1 MKIDTTS
8 YSNLFF
14 MGCLFLTTISF
25 LRGFWSVVSYPTW
38 WKYSIIIF
46 ELLLLF
52 AYLYR
57 SSIKRFLQKHAGE
70 ILFISISLVLI
81 LVVYRVEI
89 HHHDEDNSVI
99 NSVIKYVLGYVK
111 DILATLI
118 GIWVIYLVLRPKL
131 KIYPTLALIENKE
144 GKLYGKVLIQNTNFT
159 DLFDLRIVLQ
169 GCFLDESG
177 CTKSYEIEVENDEI
191 AILRNKS
198 CNRNENSYAWH
209 TSKNIHDILTAF
221 DYIRCRVIATHSMS
235 GIHFVTEQHFKPS
248 DWCKGDYNNKNKFI
262 ST

>member
-1 MKIDTTS
+1 MKVDTIS
-8 YSNLFF
+8 YLVLFF
-14 MGCLFLTTISF
+14 MSCVFLATLSF
-25 LRGFWSVVSYPTW
+25 LKGFWSVVSCSIW
-38 WKYSIIIF
+38 WKYFIIIF

-52 AYLYR
+52 AYIYR

-89 HHHDEDNSVI
+89 HHHDEDNK
-99 NSVIKYVLGYVK
+99 VIKYVLGYVK

-118 GIWVIYLVLRPKL
+118 GVWVIYFVLRPKL
-131 KIYPTLALIENKE
+131 KIYPTLALIGDKE
-144 GKLYGKVLIQNTNFT
+144 DNLYGKILIQNTNFT
-159 DLFDLRIVLQ
+159 DLFDLKIVLH
-169 GCFLDESG
+169 GCFSDESG
-177 CTKSYEIEVENDEI
+177 RTKSYEIEVRHNEV
-191 AILRNKS
+191 AILKNKL
-198 CNRNENSYAWH
+198 CDNNENSYAWH
-209 TSKNIHDILTAF
+209 TKEPIHKILGAF
-221 DYIRCRVIATHSMS
+221 DYIRCRVTATHSIS

>member
-8 YSNLFF
+8 YSDLFF

-25 LRGFWSVVSYPTW
+25 LRGFWSVVSYSIW

-81 LVVYRVEI
+81 LVVYCVEI

-99 NSVIKYVLGYVK
+99 NSIIKYVLGYVK

-131 KIYPTLALIENKE
+131 KIYPTLALIEDKE
-144 GKLYGKVLIQNTNFT
+144 GKLYGKVLIQNTNLT
-159 DLFDLRIVLQ
+159 DLFDLRIVLH

-177 CTKSYEIEVENDEI
+177 CTNSHKIKVRHNEV
-191 AILRNKS
+191 AILKNKLCDS
-198 CNRNENSYAWH
+198 NENSYAWH
-209 TSKNIHDILTAF
+209 TEESIHEILGAF
-221 DYIRCRVIATHSMS
+221 DYIRCRVTATHSIS
-235 GIHFVTEQHFKPS
+235 GIHFVTEQYFKQS
-248 DWCKGDYNNKNKFI
+248 DWCKGDYNNKHKFI

>member
-1 MKIDTTS
+1 MKVDTIS
-8 YSNLFF
+8 YLVLFF
-14 MGCLFLTTISF
+14 MSYVFLATLSF
-25 LRGFWSVVSYPTW
+25 LKGFWSVVSCSIW
-38 WKYSIIIF
+38 WKYFIIIF

-52 AYLYR
+52 AYIYR

-70 ILFISISLVLI
+70 ILFISSSLVLI
-81 LVVYRVEI
+81 LVVYHVEI
-89 HHHDEDNSVI
+89 HYHAEENIVI
-99 NSVIKYVLGYVK
+99 EYVLGYVK

-131 KIYPTLALIENKE
+131 KIYPTLALIEDKE

-159 DLFDLRIVLQ
+159 DLFDLRIVLH

-177 CTKSYEIEVENDEI
+177 CTKSYEIEVENDQI

-209 TSKNIHDILTAF
+209 TSKNIHDFLTAF

-235 GIHFVTEQHFKPS
+235 GIHFVTEQYFKPS

>member
-8 YSNLFF
+8 YSDLFF

-89 HHHDEDNSVI
+89 HYHADDNK
-99 NSVIKYVLGYVK
+99 VIKYVLGYVK

-118 GIWVIYLVLRPKL
+118 GVWVIYLVLRPKL
-131 KIYPTLALIENKE
+131 KIYPTLALIEDKE

-159 DLFDLRIVLQ
+159 DLFDLRIVLH

-177 CTKSYEIEVENDEI
+177 CTKSYEIEVRHNEV
-191 AILRNKS
+191 AILKNKLCDS
-198 CNRNENSYAWH
+198 NENSYAWQ
-209 TSKNIHDILTAF
+209 TKEPIHKILGAF
-221 DYIRCRVIATHSMS
+221 DYIRCRVTATHSIS
-235 GIHFVTEQHFKPS
+235 GIHFVTEQYFKQS
-248 DWCKGDYNNKNKFI
+248 DWCKGDYNNKHKFI